1 MDTRFNQS
9 GISSKGVTMSEE
21 EKMKIAVDLAKQG
34 IDLEEVERIGSEL
47 AKFLQPVVDLA
58 MKNKKI
64 LDKYDKK
71 E

>member
-1 MDTRFNQS
+1 
-9 GISSKGVTMSEE
+9 MSEE
-21 EKMKIAVDLAKQG
+21 EKMKIAVYLAKQG
-34 IDLEEVERIGSEL
+34 IDLEKGERIGCEL
-47 AKFLQPVVDLA
+47 AKLLQPVVNLA

>member
-1 MDTRFNQS
+1 
-9 GISSKGVTMSEE
+9 MSEE

-34 IDLEEVERIGSEL
+34 IDLEEVERIVCKL
-47 AKFLQPVVDLA
+47 AKLLQPVVDLA
-58 MKNKKI
+58 MRNKKI

>member
-1 MDTRFNQS
+1 
-9 GISSKGVTMSEE
+9 MSEE

-34 IDLEEVERIGSEL
+34 IDLFDLVE
-47 AKFLQPVVDLA
+47 
-58 MKNKKI
+58 KNKRI

>member
-1 MDTRFNQS
+1 MC
-9 GISSKGVTMSEE
+9 EE

-34 IDLEEVERIGSEL
+34 IDLEEAERIACEL
-47 AKFLQPVVDLA
+47 AKLLQPVVNLA

>member
-1 MDTRFNQS
+1 
-9 GISSKGVTMSEE
+9 MSEE
-21 EKMKIAVDLAKQG
+21 GKMKIAIDLAKQG
-34 IDLEEVERIGSEL
+34 IDLEEVERIGDEL

>member
-1 MDTRFNQS
+1 
-9 GISSKGVTMSEE
+9 MSEE

-34 IDLEEVERIGSEL
+34 IDLEKVEKIGCEL
-47 AKFLQPVVDLA
+47 AKSLQSVVDLA

>member
-1 MDTRFNQS
+1 
-9 GISSKGVTMSEE
+9 MSEE
-21 EKMKIAVDLAKQG
+21 EKIKMAIDLAKQG
-34 IDLEEVERIGSEL
+34 IDLEEVERICWKL
-47 AKFLQPVVDLA
+47 AKLIQPVVDLA

>member
-1 MDTRFNQS
+1 
-9 GISSKGVTMSEE
+9 MSEE
-21 EKMKIAVDLAKQG
+21 EKMRMAMDLAKQG
-34 IDLEEVERIGSEL
+34 IDLEDVERICGEL
-47 AKFLQPVVDLA
+47 AKFLQPIVDLE

>member
-1 MDTRFNQS
+1 MERDRF
-9 GISSKGVTMSEE
+9 SKGVNKSEE
-21 EKMKIAVDLAKQG
+21 EKMKIAIDLAKQG
-34 IDLEEVERIGSEL
+34 IDLEEVERIGCEL
-47 AKFLQPVVDLA
+47 AKLLQPVVDLA